1 VFEAKFMLPWSFSEE
16 GAAEKHMAQLQHNM
30 WVTHLR
36 TSVLSIITGGGK
48 WVEIAIPMDPLYL
61 SVLVS
66 AEKKFWRCVQSGEPP
81 RVNGRIAPDPGGSG
95 GPIIRQEGSGSAIA
109 RPSAH
114 NYLTERGD
122 VSLNYIDTDVREIV
136 RLVLGNILKLNYTI
150 DPGFQGMVT
159 IQTAR
164 PLKREELLKM
174 FETAGAIRHGHFE
187 LSSGLHSGMYV
198 QCALVLQ
205 YPRFAEKLG
214 QALAALFSDIKIEAV
229 VSPAIG
235 GLIIG
240 QEVARALPEPRGALG
255 AGVPA
260 LFVERDSS
268 GMMTLRRGFS
278 LKPDQHVL
286 VVEDVWTTGG
296 STLEAIRVV
305 EEAGARVVAAGA
317 LMDRSGGKI
326 DFEVE
331 AQSLIQLPIANYEED
346 DCPLCRQGSVAV
358 KPGSRFV
365 RTAS

>member
-1 VFEAKFMLPWSFSEE
+1 M
-16 GAAEKHMAQLQHNM
+16 
-30 WVTHLR
+30 
-36 TSVLSIITGGGK
+36 
-48 WVEIAIPMDPLYL
+48 
-61 SVLVS
+61 
-66 AEKKFWRCVQSGEPP
+66 
-81 RVNGRIAPDPGGSG
+81 
-95 GPIIRQEGSGSAIA
+95 
-109 RPSAH
+109 
-114 NYLTERGD
+114 
-122 VSLNYIDTDVREIV
+122 
-136 RLVLGNILKLNYTI
+136 
-150 DPGFQGMVT
+150 
-159 IQTAR
+159 
-164 PLKREELLKM
+164 LKREELLKM

-214 QALAALFSDIKIEAV
+214 QALAALFSDAKIEAV
-229 VSPAIG
+229 VSPAMG

-240 QEVARALPEPRGALG
+240 QEVARALPEPKGTQDGGL
-255 AGVPA
+255 PA

-268 GMMTLRRGFS
+268 GMMTMRRGFS

-317 LMDRSGGKI
+317 LMDRSNGKI
-326 DFEVE
+326 EFEVE